1 MESSEEGRL
10 GLKRL
15 AWFSWKGRTLSQ
27 IYPVLKINKYDAAN
41 SAISKYTIMKPL
53 PLKHYRKEIPTQTGN
68 HVNPRIS
75 ASIRSLMETPGYT
88 TVETK
93 SSESCIADNP
103 NNISLNVVLE
113 ESKTS
118 RPCNSC
124 DVVNVPPNNNSSGY
138 IRSMSQAENA
148 KRRVRSAGMNRPRYD
163 VEKNNRQQNYNS
175 ASQYLHGRNL
185 TFEQNQFHN
194 IRVVNPQNNAENVY
208 ASNTIQHC
216 GSDSSKT
223 QYVPV
228 YYKPNNS
235 KFAKQGAVDSSD
247 RLVRLKYD
255 TITDIG
261 GKMRTAYGQHTAN
274 ALAYGVPINGYTI
287 KDKIG
292 YPNTCTPIILSD
304 GTMKKC

>member
-10 GLKRL
+10 GLQKIRL
-15 AWFSWKGRTLSQ
+15 FSWKGRTLSE
-27 IYPVLKINKYDAAN
+27 ISSVLKKNN
-41 SAISKYTIMKPL
+41 SIVTDKTNIMKSL
-53 PLKHYRKEIPTQTGN
+53 PLKHYRKELRTQSTTSIQG
-68 HVNPRIS
+68 NPRIS
-75 ASIRSLMETPGYT
+75 TSIRSQMETPGSII
-88 TVETK
+88 VESQTK
-93 SSESCIADNP
+93 HACIDHDN
-103 NNISLNVVLE
+103 NTLHVLLE
-113 ESKTS
+113 NTKTS

-124 DVVNVPPNNNSSGY
+124 DVLTVNTEYPSKF
-138 IRSMSQAENA
+138 IRSMSQEDNA

-163 VEKNNRQQNYNS
+163 TSKNNRLDNYNS
-175 ASQYLHGRNL
+175 SSQYLHSRNL

-194 IRVVNPQNNAENVY
+194 IRIENPANSVNNVY
-208 ASNTIQHC
+208 ASNTIQYC
-216 GSDSSKT
+216 GSNSSKT

-247 RLVRLKYD
+247 RLLRLKYD

-261 GKMRTAYGQHTAN
+261 GKMRVAYGQPTAN

-292 YPNTCTPIILSD
+292 YPNICTPIIKQD
-304 GTMKKC
+304 GTIQKCS